1 MFRRILVPVDG
12 SPFAEQALPHALGV
26 ARRGPVELHVF
37 LVNHLPLGLD
47 GGWLPQP
54 DLYLRSMFESEE
66 AYLHDLHRR
75 LIGAGAESVVLHHDT
90 GDPVELLSHQAGAL
104 DIDLIVMSTHGRGGF
119 QRAYLGSVADGLVRR
134 AAVPVLLVRPEEEH
148 GRERP
153 LAPVEVRRVL
163 VALDGSAVAEG
174 ALSAA
179 LEVAAAENAHCT
191 VMQVVVPPV
200 FISSYVPDTSRI
212 TKEGLDAASARAQQ
226 YLAKLE
232 AKVPDVDSSLVV
244 VHQQPAVAILK
255 EADEIGADM
264 IAIGTRGLG
273 RIARLFI
280 GSVADKVVRGADL
293 PVLVVP
299 GKPRRA
305 TPKKAAPAR
314 AGARAG
320 RA

>member
-12 SPFAEQALPHALGV
+12 SPFSEQALPHALGI
-26 ARRGPVELHVF
+26 ARRGPVELHLF

-66 AYLHDLHRR
+66 AYLHDLQRR
-75 LIGAGAESVVLHHDT
+75 LAAAGASNVTLHHDT
-90 GDPVELLSHQAGAL
+90 GDPVELVSHQAGEL
-104 DIDLIVMSTHGRGGF
+104 EIDLIVMSTHGRGGF
-119 QRAYLGSVADGLVRR
+119 QRAYLGSVADGVVRR
-134 AAVPVLLVRPEEEH
+134 ATAPVLLVRPEED

-153 LAPVEVRRVL
+153 LTPVEVRRVL

-179 LEVAAAENAHCT
+179 LEVAAAENAQCT

-212 TKEGLDAASARAQQ
+212 TKEDLDAASAQAQQ

-232 AKVPDVDSSLVV
+232 KKVPDVDGSRVV

-264 IAIGTRGLG
+264 IAVGTRGLG

-280 GSVADKVVRGADL
+280 GSVADKVVRGADV

-305 TPKKAAPAR
+305 KKHKEKDGAG
-314 AGARAG
+314 GARVAA
-320 RA
+320 R